1 MKNKAKEVIT
11 KFLQAWKD
19 NNLTKMY
26 ELTQKTWSSQYSKS
40 IFKGFFQSR
49 IKDFTITEIREST
62 PTVFDVGVTIRVKGQ
77 QKKITARLICETS
90 PYTPSI
96 EGNFGVNPISV
107 IKNLY

>member
-1 MKNKAKEVIT
+1 MNNKAKEVIT

-26 ELTQKTWSSQYSKS
+26 GLTQKTWSSQYSKS
-40 IFKGFFQSR
+40 VLKKLFQSR
-49 IKDFTITEIREST
+49 IKAFKILEIREST
-62 PTVFDVGVTIRVKGQ
+62 STVFDVDVTIRVKGQ
-77 QKKITARLICETS
+77 QRKITARLICETT

-96 EGNFGVNPISV
+96 DGEFGVNPISV